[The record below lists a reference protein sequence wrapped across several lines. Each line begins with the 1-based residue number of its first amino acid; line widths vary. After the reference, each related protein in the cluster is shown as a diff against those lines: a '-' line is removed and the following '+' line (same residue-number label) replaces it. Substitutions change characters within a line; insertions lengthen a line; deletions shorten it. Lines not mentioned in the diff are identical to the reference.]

1 VRPRPPRDAVDRA
14 ESSLFPKLCQSCGMS
29 QRPSASSLLRSLDLL
44 PDGPA
49 LWGQR
54 VGSKSPGV
62 FVVEMP
68 TREDVAPI
76 DITTVRTW
84 VERVP
89 GMRLNGEQPTPT
101 QLADHL
107 AAFWLPG
114 QTVVYVGRTNKS
126 LGPRI
131 AALIQT
137 PLGNRRPHGGGHW
150 LHTLRG
156 RDKLR
161 IWWAE
166 TDAPEEYEDALVSAV
181 RGSVEPDELA
191 ALPDQVTVLPWANL
205 EAVTGERKAT
215 GITGS
220 LLADE
225 DLPAGSAASKGASR
239 AGAKSRTTTTRARR
253 SPSATSRASSAASRP
268 VPEPT
273 RLTAAG
279 LTALQKE
286 LEELRTVR
294 RPEVIL
300 RVKSARELGDL
311 RENADYEAARNEQ
324 SFLEG
329 RIQALEQQLRSVVVI
344 PGSTD
349 ARVSL
354 GSTVVAEIQG
364 ETVEFHLVGSREAD
378 PANGRISDMSPVGK
392 ALLGREVGDEIVVR
406 TPGHDQSYRIIAVR
420 PYRGS

>member
-1 VRPRPPRDAVDRA
+1 
-14 ESSLFPKLCQSCGMS
+14 M
-29 QRPSASSLLRSLDLL
+29 PS
-44 PDGPA
+44 
-49 LWGQR
+49 
-54 VGSKSPGV
+54 
-62 FVVEMP
+62 
-68 TREDVAPI
+68 REDVAPL
-76 DITTVRTW
+76 DITVVRAW

-89 GMRLNGEQPTPT
+89 GLRLNGEPPTPT

-107 AAFWLPG
+107 ASFWLPG
-114 QTVVYVGRTNKS
+114 QTVLYVGRTNKA

-137 PLGNRRPHGGGHW
+137 PLGHRRPHAGGHW
-150 LHTLRG
+150 LHTLRA

-166 TDAPEEYEDALVSAV
+166 TDAPEEYEDALVSAI
-181 RGSVEPDELA
+181 RESVTADERA

-225 DLPAGSAASKGASR
+225 DVPASSRSAPAGASR
-239 AGAKSRTTTTRARR
+239 STTAARRATTTAPRARR
-253 SPSATSRASSAASRP
+253 SPATTSRASSASARP

-273 RLTAAG
+273 RLTQAG
-279 LTALQKE
+279 LTALQAE

-344 PGSTD
+344 PSTTD
-349 ARVSL
+349 GRVAL

-364 ETVEFHLVGSREAD
+364 ERVEFHLVGSREAD
-378 PANGRISDMSPVGK
+378 PANGRISDVSPVGK
-392 ALLGREVGDEIVVR
+392 ALMGREAGDEVIVR
-406 TPGHDQSYRIIAVR
+406 TPGHDVTYRIIEVR
-420 PYRGS
+420 PYRGSN

>member
-1 VRPRPPRDAVDRA
+1 
-14 ESSLFPKLCQSCGMS
+14 MS
-29 QRPSASSLLRSLDLL
+29 QRASASSLIRSLHLL
-44 PDGPA
+44 PDGPV

-54 VGSKSPGV
+54 VASRAPGV
-62 FVVEMP
+62 FVVEVP
-68 TREDVAPI
+68 AREEIAPI
-76 DITTVRTW
+76 DITAVRAW

-89 GMRLNGEQPTPT
+89 GLRLNGEHPTPT

-114 QTVVYVGRTNKS
+114 QSVVYVGRTAKA

-131 AALIQT
+131 AALVQT
-137 PLGNRRPHGGGHW
+137 PLGNRRPHSGGHW

-166 TDAPEEYEDALVSAV
+166 TDAPEEYEDAITTAV
-181 RGSVEPDELA
+181 RESVEEHERS
-191 ALPDQVTVLPWANL
+191 ALPDQATILPWANL

-225 DLPAGSAASKGASR
+225 DLPAAEAPTAAKAPMSR
-239 AGAKSRTTTTRARR
+239 RAPAARTGRARTA
-253 SPSATSRASSAASRP
+253 SPRVPAAAARP

-273 RLTAAG
+273 RLTGTG
-279 LTALQKE
+279 LATLQAE

-294 RPEVIL
+294 RPEVIA
-300 RVKSARELGDL
+300 RVKHARELGDL

-329 RIQALEQQLRSVVVI
+329 RIQALEHQLRTVVVI

-349 ARVSL
+349 GRIGL
-354 GSTVVAEIQG
+354 GSTVVAEVQG
-364 ETVEFHLVGSREAD
+364 ETVELHVVGSREAD
-378 PANGRISDMSPVGK
+378 PANGRISDVSPVGK
-392 ALLGREVGDEIVVR
+392 AMLGREAGDEVLVR
-406 TPGHDQSYRIIAVR
+406 TPGHDVTYRIVEVR
-420 PYRGS
+420 PIGQS